1 MTLEMTKRHAERRRR
16 VVATQREP
24 QAGQA
29 WAAGC
34 SSRSPSARRP
44 SAFDGRLDRGRAS
57 SDAHGGLYHTPSTP
71 AIHADTLVKTMA
83 TAPASSIIARALED
97 QIGAG
102 ELQPG
107 DRTPSVRDLAR
118 DFGVS
123 PATASKALNH
133 LAALGLVEAR
143 PGVGMIVLQ
152 RRPSQ
157 LRSRDRIAIG
167 ERTGTVNRPGE
178 YAKRLSAGE
187 EQAEARVRAG
197 LGSTRRA
204 RSVGAGF
211 AMTAP
216 TARSS
221 TPQVGSRSMSR
232 PAPLGSVILRQS
244 SKAHSSTSRRP
255 PVGESRRRTR
265 TSTPARRTISMS
277 RKGSQPRDVRS
288 WSWSSSPMTRTSVR

>member
-1 MTLEMTKRHAERRRR
+1 
-16 VVATQREP
+16 
-24 QAGQA
+24 
-29 WAAGC
+29 
-34 SSRSPSARRP
+34 
-44 SAFDGRLDRGRAS
+44 
-57 SDAHGGLYHTPSTP
+57 
-71 AIHADTLVKTMA
+71 MA
-83 TAPASSIIARALED
+83 TAPASSIIARVLED

-152 RRPSQ
+152 RKPSQ

-187 EQAEARVRAG
+187 EHADARVRAA
-197 LGSTRRA
+197 LGIDAARAFCRRRVRYDSSDRPIEHSASWFALDVAARAPRLRDLAPIEEGTLVYAQEATGRRVASTHEEIYA
-204 RSVGAGF
+204 READDFDVAHG
-211 AMTAP
+211 
-216 TARSS
+216 
-221 TPQVGSRSMSR
+221 VGSAGRPILVVEFVAYDEDERPLTFEVAVFPERLRVVSGSR
-232 PAPLGSVILRQS
+232 PGA
-244 SKAHSSTSRRP
+244 A
-255 PVGESRRRTR
+255 
-265 TSTPARRTISMS
+265 
-277 RKGSQPRDVRS
+277 
-288 WSWSSSPMTRTSVR
+288 